1 MSFAPLSSATPQ
13 QLAAAA
19 NAALRA
25 ETHNT
30 GRFEVAA
37 AASGLTLKDPR
48 FGAGR
53 LVVLIPLNTAAANAP
68 WYMSSMRKGE
78 ADIVFTVVPSSAAEF
93 AYIIAGFGTPTPRS

>member
-1 MSFAPLSSATPQ
+1 MSFAPLANGTPS

-30 GRFEVAA
+30 GRFDLPAGAA
-37 AASGLTLKDPR
+37 AITLHDPR

-53 LVVLIPLNTAAANAP
+53 LVSLVPLNAVAAVTP
-68 WYMSSMRKGE
+68 WYMKAIRKGE
-78 ADIVFTVVPSSAAEF
+78 ADIVFTSAASGSAEF
-93 AYIIAGFGTPTPRS
+93 SYFITGFGTPRS